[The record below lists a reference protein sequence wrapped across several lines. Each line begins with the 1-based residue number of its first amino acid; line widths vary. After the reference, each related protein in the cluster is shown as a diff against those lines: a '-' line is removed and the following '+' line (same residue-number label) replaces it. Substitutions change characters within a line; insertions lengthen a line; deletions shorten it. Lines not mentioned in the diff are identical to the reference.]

1 MSCKKTEIAK
11 VCGCTDINSPIY
23 NPLAEEEDSSCL
35 YIYAIE
41 FEVISFPLTDANG
54 SNWDIVPGTTNPD
67 LLLTIRKEGETNN
80 TFTSSVLNNQDSSNK
95 VIWTAPIPFAMLNEN
110 WIWELNDSD
119 GLSNNDFMA
128 QGIFNPLN
136 AFNSSSSQLDLIS
149 SNGETSIILYFTLN
163 PE

>member
-1 MSCKKTEIAK
+1 
-11 VCGCTDINSPIY
+11 
-23 NPLAEEEDSSCL
+23 
-35 YIYAIE
+35 
-41 FEVISFPLTDANG
+41 
-54 SNWDIVPGTTNPD
+54 
-67 LLLTIRKEGETNN
+67 
-80 TFTSSVLNNQDSSNK
+80 
-95 VIWTAPIPFAMLNEN
+95 MLNEN